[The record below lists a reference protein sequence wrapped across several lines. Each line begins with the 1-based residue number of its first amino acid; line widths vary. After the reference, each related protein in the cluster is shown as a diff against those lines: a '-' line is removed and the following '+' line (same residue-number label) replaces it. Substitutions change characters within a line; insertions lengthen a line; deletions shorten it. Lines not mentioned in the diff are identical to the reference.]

1 MTVGVN
7 GGQCDRRITFQR
19 PTIAEDGEY
28 GPLPGGWEDVPGLVR
43 VPAQVWDTLPGRAE
57 TSGQVLNLAERPA
70 RVRMRYTR
78 GITSD
83 MRVIV
88 HNETDT
94 IHQISNGPA
103 EIGRREFLE
112 FTIREYS
119 S

>member
-1 MTVGVN
+1 MSRVSLS
-7 GGQCDRRITFQR
+7 QFDRRITIQR
-19 PTIAEDGEY
+19 PTVVDDPEY
-28 GPLPGGWEDVPGLVR
+28 GPQPGGWETVFER

-57 TSGQVLNLAERPA
+57 TNGQVVNLAERPA
-70 RVRMRYTR
+70 RVRMHYTR

-83 MRVIV
+83 MRVIL
-88 HNETDT
+88 HNETDAVY
-94 IHQISNGPA
+94 QISNGPA